1 VLGGAVAEV
10 DGEGYA
16 VAVEAGKDGDLRQV
30 GMVAE
35 DGLGGFGKENGAA
48 QRWVMP
54 DIIKGRVE
62 LTNAGF

>member
-1 VLGGAVAEV
+1 MGGAVAEV

-16 VAVEAGKDGDLRQV
+16 VAVETGKDGDLRQV

-48 QRWVMP
+48 PAVGYA